1 MGTDYIV
8 FFQIIS
14 FCVSIE
20 FALGKGVW
28 LIPIYVLGDWIKINK
43 LKQKPLLF
51 LLLPLK
57 FYVDSQKINLKKNK
71 RREKKS
77 WWCDDREL
85 LGAADSAIRLAL
97 PVYNSSTR
105 KSNRRTWAT
114 IMLAGL
120 FFHLSLVCLSA
131 EFHNNKTLL
140 TIRFPFEQKEK
151 KKEPV

>member
-1 MGTDYIV
+1 MGTHYIV

-57 FYVDSQKINLKKNK
+57 FSVDSQKINLKKK
-71 RREKKS
+71 QAQREE
-77 WWCDDREL
+77 EL
-85 LGAADSAIRLAL
+85 
-97 PVYNSSTR
+97 
-105 KSNRRTWAT
+105 
-114 IMLAGL
+114 MM
-120 FFHLSLVCLSA
+120 
-131 EFHNNKTLL
+131 
-140 TIRFPFEQKEK
+140 
-151 KKEPV
+151 